1 MKIAYI
7 TDVVY
12 PFVKG
17 GAEKRIFEMGRRLA
31 AQHDVHVFGMKWWKG
46 ATDLEMD
53 GMTLHGICKPSSLYA
68 GDRRSIAQALRFASS
83 LRPILSYDLD
93 VIDCSQFPYVHCF
106 PARAFSTLRGV
117 PFVITWHEF
126 WGDYWYKYLGRLG
139 ALGELT
145 EKAAVKLADQIIAV
159 SKSTQEKL
167 AGLAKAV
174 ALVPNGADIK
184 WIDSVAPSERSFDVL
199 FVGRLI
205 PEKNV
210 DILMQAVPE
219 GMTLGI
225 VGAGPEQKSLT
236 ALSHELNVNATFI
249 SSLRYEELIGVIK
262 AANALV
268 LPSSREGFGIVALEA
283 LACGTPVITSSAT
296 NNAAQDLVDHGVN
309 GFIVDPVPVAI
320 KEALLRADKK
330 KMSFAAKESAA
341 HFDWNDLCKKLCAVY
356 NSLT

>member
-1 MKIAYI
+1 MRIAYI

-31 AQHDVHVFGMKWWKG
+31 AQHEVHVFGMKWWKG
-46 ATDLEMD
+46 AKDIEMD
-53 GMTLHGICKPSSLYA
+53 GMTLHGICEPSRLYA

-83 LRPILSYDLD
+83 LRPILHYDLD
-93 VIDCSQFPYVHCF
+93 VIDCSQFPYLHCF
-106 PARAFSTLRGV
+106 PARAFSKLRGV

-139 ALGELT
+139 AFGEFT

-199 FVGRLI
+199 FVGRLV
-205 PEKNV
+205 PEKNA

-219 GMTLGI
+219 GMTVGI
-225 VGAGPEQKSLT
+225 VGDGPELKRLT
-236 ALSHELNVNATFI
+236 ALSRELKVNATFV

-283 LACGTPVITSSAT
+283 LACGTPVITSSAK

-309 GFIVDPVPVAI
+309 GFVVDPVPEAI

-330 KMSFAAKESAA
+330 KMSLAAKESAA

-356 NSLT
+356 HSLT

>member
-12 PFVKG
+12 PFVMG

-31 AQHDVHVFGMKWWKG
+31 AQHEVHVFGMKWWKG
-46 ATDLEMD
+46 AKDIEMD
-53 GMTLHGICKPSSLYA
+53 GMTLHGICKPSHLYA

-83 LRPILSYDLD
+83 LRPILRYDLD
-93 VIDCSQFPYVHCF
+93 VIDCSQFPYLHCF
-106 PARAFSTLRGV
+106 PTRAFSTLRDM

-126 WGDYWYKYLGRLG
+126 WGEYWHQYLGRLG
-139 ALGELT
+139 VFGELT
-145 EKAAVKLADQIIAV
+145 EKTAVMLADQIIAV

-174 ALVPNGADIK
+174 TLVPNGADIK
-184 WIDSVAPSERSFDVL
+184 WIDSVEPSERSFDVL

-210 DILMQAVPE
+210 DILMQAVPA
-219 GMTLGI
+219 GMTVGI
-225 VGAGPEQKSLT
+225 VGDGPEEKKLT
-236 ALSHELNVNATFI
+236 ALSRELNVSATFI

-268 LPSSREGFGIVALEA
+268 LPSNREGFGIVALEA
-283 LACGTPVITSSAT
+283 LACGTPVITSSAK

-309 GFIVDPVPVAI
+309 GFVVDPVPEAI
-320 KEALLRADKK
+320 KDALLCADKE
-330 KMSFAAKESAA
+330 KMSLAARESAA
-341 HFDWNDLCKKLCAVY
+341 HYDWNDLCKKLCAVY
-356 NSLT
+356 HSLT